1 MAATTNRDKLST
13 KKSTGKFKVAGLLSG
28 SKAQCITRLENL
40 TSPKQVGYGT
50 KSWKEACT
58 KLRNHIRTAF

>member
-1 MAATTNRDKLST
+1 MAATNRDKLST
-13 KKSTGKFKVAGLLSG
+13 KKNTGKFKVAGLLSG
-28 SKAQCITRLENL
+28 TKAQCINRLEKL

-50 KSWKEACT
+50 PAHKAACD